1 MQLKMIGELDCNS
14 TTRVAQTPLTV
25 KKAQALGANG
35 LEDLHKEELD
45 EPDAF
50 VLLANAVDFV

>member
-1 MQLKMIGELDCNS
+1 MIGELDCNS